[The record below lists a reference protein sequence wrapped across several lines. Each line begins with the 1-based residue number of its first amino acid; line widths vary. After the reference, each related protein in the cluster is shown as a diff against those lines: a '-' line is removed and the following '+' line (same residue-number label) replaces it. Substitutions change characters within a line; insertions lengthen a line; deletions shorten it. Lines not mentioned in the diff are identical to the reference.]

1 MNSAIMLITILAVI
15 SIVMAFIAYRDQD
28 KKDSLKRSSQPK
40 KSIKLISAEGTIL
53 FEYKDLF
60 LSRTGSG
67 VYKLSKEYKGSSVIE
82 IDKGADMLLLVES

>member
-15 SIVMAFIAYRDQD
+15 SIVMAFIAYQD